1 KPIDKFSMKFVYK
14 KIKNALGGKFI
25 KGVSGGGAIPAYVED
40 FFEAIGVNLFVGYG
54 LTETAPVLTVRKE
67 EDNKMYSVGP
77 ALQNTEIKVVDPNT
91 FVELKKGKKGLVI
104 ARGPQVML
112 GYYKDEESTKKA
124 ITPDGW
130 FITGDLGWFTQ
141 DDCLVISGRLKE
153 IIVLSNGENIGSE
166 SLEDACNEI
175 TYINQIVVTGQDMPS
190 LTALVVLNNDEVARV
205 LGAKSKAVTDP
216 NNLKDFKAMLL
227 NEINQKIKNRPTFR
241 QFERIS
247 NIHFLKEPFT
257 IENGMMTQTL
267 KIKKNVVFE
276 RYDAE
281 IKKMY
286 KK

>member
-1 KPIDKFSMKFVYK
+1 
-14 KIKNALGGKFI
+14 
-25 KGVSGGGAIPAYVED
+25 
-40 FFEAIGVNLFVGYG
+40 
-54 LTETAPVLTVRKE
+54 
-67 EDNKMYSVGP
+67 
-77 ALQNTEIKVVDPNT
+77 
-91 FVELKKGKKGLVI
+91 
-104 ARGPQVML
+104 
-112 GYYKDEESTKKA
+112 
-124 ITPDGW
+124 
-130 FITGDLGWFTQ
+130 
-141 DDCLVISGRLKE
+141 
-153 IIVLSNGENIGSE
+153 
-166 SLEDACNEI
+166 
-175 TYINQIVVTGQDMPS
+175 MPS

-257 IENGMMTQTL
+257 IDNVMMTQTL

>member
-1 KPIDKFSMKFVYK
+1 MI
-14 KIKNALGGKFI
+14 L
-25 KGVSGGGAIPAYVED
+25 
-40 FFEAIGVNLFVGYG
+40 
-54 LTETAPVLTVRKE
+54 
-67 EDNKMYSVGP
+67 
-77 ALQNTEIKVVDPNT
+77 
-91 FVELKKGKKGLVI
+91 
-104 ARGPQVML
+104 
-112 GYYKDEESTKKA
+112 
-124 ITPDGW
+124 
-130 FITGDLGWFTQ
+130 
-141 DDCLVISGRLKE
+141 LKE

-267 KIKKNVVFE
+267 KIKKNIVFE

-281 IKKMY
+281 IKRMY